1 MSKNRLTLS
10 LTLTKCTFLSINT
23 MPIKTPLEMLY
34 HWQDTTPNTVFL
46 RQPVDGVVKEFTW
59 HETADQASRVA
70 AGLIALDLPPA
81 SNIAILS
88 KNCAE
93 WFIAD
98 LAIMLAGHVSVPIY
112 STAGEKTIRYVM
124 GHAQCPVIFVG
135 KLDKTTEQEA
145 AISEGIIKLAFPYP
159 NIVADQSWQQL
170 LENQPFMER
179 PVPNM
184 KSVMSIVYTSGSTG
198 NPKGVVHN
206 YESICWA
213 AHQALDELGLKQQ
226 DRMLSYLPLAH
237 ITERVLVEM
246 TSFYCGMR
254 IDFIESLETFARDI
268 RNTQP
273 TLFISVPRLWTRFQM
288 GILATIP
295 QNKLDFLLRIPI
307 LKNVI
312 ANKIRAKLGLQEAR
326 LCASGS
332 APIPQA
338 TLKWFHRLG
347 VNISE
352 GWGMTENCAYGTC
365 CVPFRA
371 DKIGSIGHAYKGVDI
386 RISDEGEILV
396 KGNCNMKEYYL
407 EPEKTADAYTE
418 DGYLKTGDKGIMD
431 ADGYIKIS
439 GRLKEIFKTSK
450 GKYIAPVPIESKLM
464 ANSMIEQVCVTGAKR
479 KQPIALVVLSAEAQQ
494 EALEKIESSLLSTF
508 DEVNATLESHA
519 VLDHVVIMQ
528 DDWTVENG
536 LLTPTLKIKR
546 NVLEDKYEEL
556 INKTYSGKI
565 VHQ

>member
-1 MSKNRLTLS
+1 MA
-10 LTLTKCTFLSINT
+10 
-23 MPIKTPLEMLY
+23 IKTPLEMLY
-34 HWQDTTPNTVFL
+34 HWQDSTPDAVFL

-59 HETADQASRVA
+59 LETADQARRIA
-70 AGLIALDLPPA
+70 TGLIALDLPPQ

-93 WFIAD
+93 WFITD
-98 LAIMLAGHVSVPIY
+98 FAIMLAGHVSVPIY

-135 KLDKTTEQEA
+135 KLDKTAEQEA
-145 AISEGIIKLAFPYP
+145 AISKGIVKLAFPYP
-159 NIVADQSWQQL
+159 NIEADQSWQEL
-170 LENQPFMER
+170 LENQPFIER
-179 PVPNM
+179 PVPDM
-184 KSVMSIVYTSGSTG
+184 KSVMTIVYTSGSTG

-213 AHQALDELGLKQQ
+213 ARQSLDEFGLEPQ

-237 ITERVLVEM
+237 ITERVLVELA
-246 TSFYCGMR
+246 SFYSGMR
-254 IDFIESLETFARDI
+254 IDFVESLETFSRDI
-268 RNTQP
+268 RNTKP

-288 GILATIP
+288 GILANIS
-295 QNKLDFLLRIPI
+295 QRKLDFLLHIPI
-307 LKNVI
+307 LNNFISK
-312 ANKIRAKLGLQEAR
+312 KIRTKLGLQEAR

-332 APIPQA
+332 APIPEA
-338 TLKWFHRLG
+338 TLRWFHRLG

-386 RISDEGEILV
+386 RIGDDGEILV
-396 KGNCNMKEYYL
+396 KGDCNMKEYYL
-407 EPEKTADAYTE
+407 EPEKTADVFTE
-418 DGYLKTGDKGIMD
+418 DGYLKTGDQGVMD

-464 ANSMIEQVCVTGAKR
+464 ANSMIEQVCVTGAKL
-479 KQPIALVVLSAEAQQ
+479 KQPIALVVLSEEAKLK
-494 EALEKIESSLLSTF
+494 APEKIESSLLATF
-508 DEVNATLESHA
+508 EKVNATLETHA
-519 VLDHVVIMQ
+519 MLDHLIIMA
-528 DDWTVENG
+528 DDWTVENS

-546 NVLEDKYEEL
+546 NVLEEKYEEL
-556 INKTYSGKI
+556 INKAYLETI
-565 VHQ
+565 VRQ

>member
-1 MSKNRLTLS
+1 MS
-10 LTLTKCTFLSINT
+10 F
-23 MPIKTPLEMLY
+23 KTPLEMLY
-34 HWQDTTPNTVFL
+34 HWQDTSPNTVFL

-59 HETADQASRVA
+59 RDTADQARRVA
-70 AGLIALDLPPA
+70 AGLIALNLPPA

-112 STAGEKTIRYVM
+112 STAGEKTIRYVLD
-124 GHAQCPVIFVG
+124 HAQCPVIFIG
-135 KLDKTTEQEA
+135 KLDKTEQQVG
-145 AISEGIIKLAFPYP
+145 AIGEGIVKLAFPYP
-159 NIVADQSWQQL
+159 NIVADISWQKL
-170 LENQPFMER
+170 LDNEPFTQR
-179 PVPNM
+179 PVPDL
-184 KSVMSIVYTSGSTG
+184 KSVMTIVYTSGSTG
-198 NPKGVVHN
+198 NPKGVVHR

-213 AHQALDELGLKQQ
+213 AHKSLDELEIGPQ
-226 DRMLSYLPLAH
+226 DRILSYLPLAH

-246 TSFYCGMR
+246 ASFYSSMR
-254 IDFIESLETFARDI
+254 IDFIESLETFSRDI
-268 RNTQP
+268 RNTEP

-288 GILATIP
+288 GILASMS
-295 QNKLDFLLRIPI
+295 QKKLNFLLSIPI
-307 LKNVI
+307 VKNYI
-312 ANKIRAKLGLQEAR
+312 SKKIRIKLGLQEAR

-332 APIPQA
+332 APIPEV
-338 TLKWFHRLG
+338 TLNWFHRIG

-371 DKIGSIGHAYKGVDI
+371 DKIGSIGRAYKGVDI
-386 RISDEGEILV
+386 RFSDEGEILV

-407 EPEKTADAYTE
+407 EPEKTADAFTE
-418 DGYLKTGDKGIMD
+418 DGYLKTGDKGSMD

-464 ANSMIEQVCVTGAKR
+464 ANSMIEQVCVTGPKR
-479 KQPIALVVLSAEAQQ
+479 KQPIALVVLSVEAQ
-494 EALEKIESSLLSTF
+494 LDDTKDIESSLLTTF
-508 DEVNATLESHA
+508 EEVNATLESHA
-519 VLDHVVIMQ
+519 ILDHIVIME

-546 NVLEDKYEEL
+546 NVLEEKYEAL
-556 INKTYSGKI
+556 INKTFSGKI
-565 VHQ
+565 VRQ